1 MLEEQLVLL
10 KGPDILAEL
19 EILLKLQQVFG

>member
-19 EILLKLQQVFG
+19 EILPKLQQVFG